1 MLNTTM
7 KFWLFVYH
15 CKTKIFLSIELS
27 MSCHSISSLLY
38 VECEVVNINTCDQS
52 VFF

>member
-27 MSCHSISSLLY
+27 MSWDSVVGYYMLS
-38 VECEVVNINTCDQS
+38 VEL
-52 VFF
+52 